1 MGQHYRVAKHRRVV
15 GHARVVGRHARTVE
29 PVFTTTR
36 IVLGASAL
44 VLGLGGAAGHTL
56 SHSDVRSA
64 NSAAL
69 LEAIAPP
76 PAAASDDDVIAWE
89 PDVATIPDE
98 KTRSD
103 IADLAVPEPTSE
115 TTTEQSAPP
124 SSYAGLPKPTMPSKP
139 TTESAP
145 TAATVPTTEPEYTEN
160 FAPPPAPVTGNS
172 NWDALAQCE
181 ATGNWQINSGNGFY
195 GGLQF
200 TQGTWQAYGGG
211 AYAPRPDLASRDQ
224 QIAVAERVLN
234 GQGWGAW
241 PACSSKLGLF

>member
-15 GHARVVGRHARTVE
+15 GHARVVGRHARKVE

-44 VLGLGGAAGHTL
+44 VLGVGGVAGHTL
-56 SHSDVRSA
+56 SHSDVRTA

-69 LEAIAPP
+69 LEAVVPP
-76 PAAASDDDVIAWE
+76 LAAASDDDVIAWE

-98 KTRSD
+98 KSRSD

-115 TTTEQSAPP
+115 TTTEQNAPP
-124 SSYAGLPKPTMPSKP
+124 SSFVEVPKPT
-139 TTESAP
+139 
-145 TAATVPTTEPEYTEN
+145 TTEPERTQN

-211 AYAPRPDLASRDQ
+211 AYAPRADLASRDQ
-224 QIAVAERVLN
+224 QIAIAERVLN

-241 PACSSKLGLF
+241 PACSGKLGLF